1 MPRHRVLLTDYA
13 WPDLDIEREIL
24 SEADATLVVADRHD
38 AVTLADLAVDVDAI
52 MTCWANVPAAVI
64 DASEKCHTIARLGI
78 GLDNIDVAH
87 ATRRGIVVTN
97 VPDYCLIEV
106 SEHALAMIFALARKV
121 AHYHH
126 ETKLGRYDL
135 KAGLPLVRLEGRT
148 LGIIG
153 LGNVGCRLATKATAL
168 GMHVIGT
175 TRRRESCPEH
185 IGWRTFD
192 ELLAESDFVSLHV
205 PSTPDTRHLIGTAA
219 LARMKPGAFLINT
232 ARGALVDERALTDA
246 LATGHLGGAAM
257 DVQDREPPDLASPP
271 FDDPR
276 VIVTPHC
283 AFASSESLIDLRLR
297 ASRQVADRLA
307 GRRPEHVV
315 NPEVLGA

>member
-13 WPDLDIEREIL
+13 WPDLEIEREIL
-24 SEADATLVVADRHD
+24 ASADAALVVADRHD
-38 AVTLADLAVDVDAI
+38 VVSLADLAVDVDAI
-52 MTCWANVPAAVI
+52 MTCWAHVPAQVI
-64 DASEKCHTIARLGI
+64 DAAEKCHTIARLGI

-106 SEHALAMIFALARKV
+106 AEHALALLFALARKV

-135 KAGLPLVRLEGRT
+135 KAGFPLVRLEGRT
-148 LGIIG
+148 LGIVG
-153 LGNVGCRLATKATAL
+153 LGNVGCRLATKAAAL

-175 TRRRESCPEH
+175 TRRRETCPEN
-185 IGWRTFD
+185 IGWRTLD
-192 ELLAESDFVSLHV
+192 ALLAESDFISLHV
-205 PSTPDTRHLIGTAA
+205 PSTPDTRQLIGAGE

-232 ARGALVDERALTDA
+232 ARGSLVDEAALCAA
-246 LATGHLGGAAM
+246 LSSGHLGGAAL
-257 DVQDREPPDLASPP
+257 DVQQHEPPDLSVAP

-283 AFASSESLIDLRLR
+283 AFASRESLIELRRR
-297 ASRQVADRLA
+297 AARQVADRLA

-315 NPEVLGA
+315 NPEVLGT